1 MFSVGAARIVNGALG
16 VVAYQPAFFLGTS
29 LNGVAM
35 GTMVALGSAPAMTGA
50 LSWVVERRFPGLRWA
65 VATLVATAG
74 VVLLGGVFDV
84 FFGKATS
91 SVNLAGLLGSLGAGF
106 SYAVYTLIFKRLID
120 DGWHPSSSAGTVFGL
135 AAIFGVVLLSF
146 TDTRWMATGPGITM
160 ALWLGLGTTTV
171 AYLLFAEGLQKLS
184 APTVSTLTLAEPVTA
199 SVLGMVILGE
209 RLGPIGWW
217 GISGIAAG
225 IGILLLHPRRNAA
238 APETEPT
245 EQVHA

>member
-1 MFSVGAARIVNGALG
+1 MFSVGAARIENGARG
-16 VVAYQPAFFLGTS
+16 VVAYQPAFLLGTS

-50 LSWVVERRFPGLRWA
+50 LSWAVERRFPGLRWA

-106 SYAVYTLIFKRLID
+106 SYAIYTLIFKRLID
-120 DGWHPSSSAGTVFGL
+120 DGWHPSSSADTVFGL
-135 AAIFGVVLLSF
+135 AAILGVVLLSF

-171 AYLLFAEGLQKLS
+171 AYLLLHTRPLYSMNELS
-184 APTVSTLTLAEPVTA
+184 EQPLALIEDV
-199 SVLGMVILGE
+199 
-209 RLGPIGWW
+209 
-217 GISGIAAG
+217 
-225 IGILLLHPRRNAA
+225 
-238 APETEPT
+238 
-245 EQVHA
+245 

>member
-1 MFSVGAARIVNGALG
+1 MFSVGAARIENGARG
-16 VVAYQPAFFLGTS
+16 VVAYQPAFLLGTS

-50 LSWVVERRFPGLRWA
+50 LSWAVERRFPGLRWA

-91 SVNLAGLLGSLGAGF
+91 SVNLAGLLGSLG
-106 SYAVYTLIFKRLID
+106 
-120 DGWHPSSSAGTVFGL
+120 
-135 AAIFGVVLLSF
+135 
-146 TDTRWMATGPGITM
+146 
-160 ALWLGLGTTTV
+160 TTTV
-171 AYLLFAEGLQKLS
+171 AYLLFSEGLQKLS
-184 APTVSTLTLAEPVTA
+184 APTVSTLSRAESVTA
-199 SVLGMVILGE
+199 DVLGMVILGE

-225 IGILLLHPRRNAA
+225 IGILLLHPRHNARLQKLSRPNRCTHDPGGA
-238 APETEPT
+238 LHGTGTKGCGPDC
-245 EQVHA
+245 